1 MTDPVV
7 MGMSPVLRAMRLLQF
22 GDSVLPVGSFSFS
35 NALESAVERGAVH
48 DAATLRDW
56 VETATRQA
64 ASGDAIALLHAHR
77 ATRRSDLAAVVAADH
92 AVLERK
98 LNEEARTMSTR
109 MGRKLG
115 ELGERV
121 VQDTR
126 VDGWLAAIRDGRAP
140 GTYPVGMGVVFAALG
155 ADEIDAFAAHQ
166 YGVAS
171 MILGAALRIMRV
183 DHMDTQTI
191 LFAVD
196 ATGQDAYAS
205 IRDAALDDMSAFAP
219 MTDILAAVHAS
230 AHVRMFMS

>member
-1 MTDPVV
+1 MA
-7 MGMSPVLRAMRLLQF
+7 MSPVLRNMRLLQF

-35 NALESAVERGAVH
+35 NALESAVERGVVH
-48 DAATLRDW
+48 DIDTLREW
-56 VETATRQA
+56 VGTATRQA
-64 ASGDAIALLHAHR
+64 ASGDAIGLLHAHR
-77 ATRRSDLAAVVAADH
+77 ATCRGDIDGVIAADQ

-121 VQDTR
+121 VRDAR
-126 VDGWLAAIRDGRAP
+126 VDGWLGAVRDGRAP
-140 GTYPVGMGVVFAALG
+140 GSFPVGMGVVFAALG
-155 ADEIDAFAAHQ
+155 ADEMDAFAAHQ

-191 LFAVD
+191 LFGVD
-196 ATGQDAYAS
+196 AAAPDAYAS

>member
-1 MTDPVV
+1 MA
-7 MGMSPVLRAMRLLQF
+7 MSPVLRAMRLLQF

-48 DAATLRDW
+48 DPATLRDW
-56 VETATRQA
+56 VETATRQSTA
-64 ASGDAIALLHAHR
+64 GDAIALLHAHR
-77 ATRRSDLAAVVAADH
+77 ATCRADIEGVIAADH

-98 LNEEARTMSTR
+98 LNEEARTMTTR

-121 VQDTR
+121 VQDAR
-126 VDGWLAAIRDGRAP
+126 VEGWLTAVRDGRSP
-140 GTYPVGMGVVFAALG
+140 GTFPVGLGVVFGALG
-155 ADEIDAFAAHQ
+155 ADETDAFAAHQ

-183 DHMDTQTI
+183 DHMVTQAI

-196 ATGQDAYAS
+196 AAAPDGYAS
-205 IRDAALDDMSAFAP
+205 ARDAALDDMSAFAP

>member
-1 MTDPVV
+1 
-7 MGMSPVLRAMRLLQF
+7 
-22 GDSVLPVGSFSFS
+22 
-35 NALESAVERGAVH
+35 
-48 DAATLRDW
+48 
-56 VETATRQA
+56 
-64 ASGDAIALLHAHR
+64 
-77 ATRRSDLAAVVAADH
+77 
-92 AVLERK
+92 
-98 LNEEARTMSTR
+98 

-191 LFAVD
+191 LFAV
-196 ATGQDAYAS
+196 AAGAPDAYAS
-205 IRDAALDDMSAFAP
+205 IDDAGLDDMSAFAP

>member
-1 MTDPVV
+1 
-7 MGMSPVLRAMRLLQF
+7 MRLLQF
-22 GDSVLPVGSFSFS
+22 GDSILPVGSFSFS
-35 NALESAVERGAVH
+35 NALESAVERGVVH
-48 DAATLRDW
+48 DPGTLHEW
-56 VETATRQA
+56 VLTATRQA
-64 ASGDAIALLHAHR
+64 TSGDSIALLHAHR
-77 ATRRSDLAAVVAADH
+77 ATSRSDLDEVIAADH

-121 VQDTR
+121 VRDGR
-126 VDGWLAAIRDGRAP
+126 VDGWLAAVRDGRTP
-140 GTYPVGMGVVFAALG
+140 GTFPVGMGVLFAALG
-155 ADEIDAFAAHQ
+155 APETEAFAAHH

-191 LFAVD
+191 LFAV
-196 ATGQDAYAS
+196 AAGAPDAYAS
-205 IRDAALDDMSAFAP
+205 IDDAGLDDMSAFAP

>member
-1 MTDPVV
+1 MAT
-7 MGMSPVLRAMRLLQF
+7 SPVLRAMRLLQF
-22 GDSVLPVGSFSFS
+22 GDSILPVGAFSFS
-35 NALESAVERGAVH
+35 NALESAVERGVVH
-48 DAATLRDW
+48 DPATLRDW
-56 VETATRQA
+56 VGTATRQA

-77 ATRRSDLAAVVAADH
+77 SACRSDLAGVISADH

-121 VQDTR
+121 VRDAR
-126 VDGWLAAIRDGRAP
+126 IDAWLGAVREGRSP
-140 GTYPVGMGVVFAALG
+140 GSFPVGLGVVFAALG
-155 ADEIDAFAAHQ
+155 ADEADAFAAHQ

-171 MILGAALRIMRV
+171 MILGAALRLMRV
-183 DHMDTQTI
+183 DHMDTQSI
-191 LFAVD
+191 LFAID
-196 ATGQDAYAS
+196 AAAPEAYTS
-205 IRDAALDDMSAFAP
+205 IRDKDLDDMSAFAP

>member
-1 MTDPVV
+1 MAT
-7 MGMSPVLRAMRLLQF
+7 SPVLRAMRLLQF

-35 NALESAVERGAVH
+35 NALESAVERGVVH
-48 DAATLRDW
+48 DTATLQEW
-56 VETATRQA
+56 VETATRQS
-64 ASGDAIALLHAHR
+64 ASGDGVALLHAHR
-77 ATRRSDLAAVVAADH
+77 ATRDGDIEGVIAADH
-92 AVLERK
+92 AVLQRK

-121 VQDTR
+121 VRDAR
-126 VDGWLAAIRDGRAP
+126 VDAWLDAIRDGRSP
-140 GTYPVGMGVVFAALG
+140 GSFPVGLGVVFATLG
-155 ADEIDAFAAHQ
+155 ADETDAFAAHQ

-183 DHMDTQTI
+183 GHLDTQAI

-196 ATGQDAYAS
+196 TAAPDAYAS
-205 IRDAALDDMSAFAP
+205 VRDADLDDMSAFAP

>member
-1 MTDPVV
+1 MAT
-7 MGMSPVLRAMRLLQF
+7 SPVLRAMRLLQF
-22 GDSVLPVGSFSFS
+22 GDSILPVGAFSFS
-35 NALESAVERGAVH
+35 NALESAVERGVVH
-48 DAATLRDW
+48 DTTTLGDW

-77 ATRRSDLAAVVAADH
+77 SACRSDLDGVITADH

-121 VQDTR
+121 VRDAR
-126 VDGWLAAIRDGRAP
+126 IDGWLGAVREGRSP
-140 GTYPVGMGVVFAALG
+140 GSFPVGLGVVFAALG
-155 ADEIDAFAAHQ
+155 TDEADAFAAHQ

-171 MILGAALRIMRV
+171 MILGAALRLMRV
-183 DHMDTQTI
+183 DHMDTQAI

-196 ATGQDAYAS
+196 AAAPEAYAS
-205 IRDAALDDMSAFAP
+205 IRDKDLDDMSAFAP